1 MSEDEAEPY
10 LEPTVKAYFESG
22 RHSWVVSNGGR
33 SQSLDTMALVN
44 RLIRE
49 MFFTACHSH

>member
-10 LEPTVKAYFESG
+10 LELTVKAYFESG

-33 SQSLDTMALVN
+33 SQSLDTIALVT
-44 RLIRE
+44 RLIRDKL
-49 MFFTACHSH
+49 FTACHSH